1 MRNPPSR
8 TRVRAPYADD
18 ALLGKKE
25 HKEVLEPLPVRT
37 ARTRAFLELF
47 KSGIEYFLTPL
58 TDVYGPTGSD
68 PNVQALVVSKET
80 LSGAEASEF
89 LFLRAGT
96 FVGVQ
101 C

>member
-1 MRNPPSR
+1 MFALSMRNPPSR

-47 KSGIEYFLTPL
+47 RPGIVHDIVPIS
-58 TDVYGPTGSD
+58 DVYGPTGWD
-68 PNVQALVVSKET
+68 PNVQGLVVSKET
-80 LSGAEASEF
+80 LPGAASSEPPRF
-89 LFLRAGT
+89 SS
-96 FVGVQ
+96 V